1 MQELVIYAYLTG
13 SFQMIQISSFLL
25 CGCLLSLAFF
35 FFLSLRGYDN
45 TSHIVFINITCSLDM
60 ACRFCQTEH
69 MEETFLVNSALVF
82 SYADFRDRKNA
93 FLLRFNFHRGET
105 KPLNVR
111 EIVLT
116 RLDTAPL
123 NHIFWLKASF
133 CKKKKK
139 KNPSLAFSYHQD
151 RRSWKHS
158 RDGWFQDL
166 WTSRKFLLEENS
178 SWKM

>member
-1 MQELVIYAYLTG
+1 MLPSSLLPALFFKTQERVIYAYLIG
-13 SFQMIQISSFLL
+13 SFQVLLISSFLL
-25 CGCLLSLAFF
+25 CGCLLFLALFF
-35 FFLSLRGYDN
+35 WSLRGYDN
-45 TSHIVFINITCSLDM
+45 MSHIVFINITCSLDM

-116 RLDTAPL
+116 RVDTAPL
-123 NHIFWLKASF
+123 NHIF
-133 CKKKKK
+133 
-139 KNPSLAFSYHQD
+139 
-151 RRSWKHS
+151 
-158 RDGWFQDL
+158 
-166 WTSRKFLLEENS
+166 
-178 SWKM
+178 

>member
-1 MQELVIYAYLTG
+1 
-13 SFQMIQISSFLL
+13 
-25 CGCLLSLAFF
+25 
-35 FFLSLRGYDN
+35 
-45 TSHIVFINITCSLDM
+45 M

-139 KNPSLAFSYHQD
+139 KTQALHLVTIKTGGAGSIREMGGFKISE
-151 RRSWKHS
+151 R
-158 RDGWFQDL
+158 
-166 WTSRKFLLEENS
+166 LES
-178 SWKM
+178 FF

>member
-1 MQELVIYAYLTG
+1 
-13 SFQMIQISSFLL
+13 MIQISSFLL
-25 CGCLLSLAFF
+25 CGCLLSLL
-35 FFLSLRGYDN
+35 FLSLRGYDN

-60 ACRFCQTEH
+60 ACRFYQTEH

-123 NHIFWLKASF
+123 NHIFWLKSF
-133 CKKKKK
+133 LLLKKKK
-139 KNPSLAFSYHQD
+139 KNQALHLVTIKTGGAG
-151 RRSWKHS
+151 RHS
-158 RDGWFQDL
+158 RDGWFQGL
-166 WTSRKFLLEENS
+166 WTSRKFLLENS
-178 SWKM
+178 LWKM

>member
-1 MQELVIYAYLTG
+1 MISWENTTHHLYTFIQQLYRARYFFFPFLAASSSILFFKMQELVIYAYLTG

-123 NHIFWLKASF
+123 NHIF
-133 CKKKKK
+133 
-139 KNPSLAFSYHQD
+139 
-151 RRSWKHS
+151 
-158 RDGWFQDL
+158 
-166 WTSRKFLLEENS
+166 
-178 SWKM
+178 

>member
-1 MQELVIYAYLTG
+1 MISWENTTHHLYTFIQQLYRARYFFFPFLAASSSILFFKMQELVIYAYLTG

-25 CGCLLSLAFF
+25 CGCLLSLAFFF

-93 FLLRFNFHRGET
+93 FLLRFNFHRRET

-133 CKKKKK
+133 C
-139 KNPSLAFSYHQD
+139 
-151 RRSWKHS
+151 
-158 RDGWFQDL
+158 
-166 WTSRKFLLEENS
+166 
-178 SWKM
+178 